1 MKMNNSARE
10 LLKRYLL
17 GVQKELGGKQGEDIA
32 AEIESYIGD
41 LLEERYSSAEEIGTV
56 ELEAVLKEM
65 GAPRKVARQY
75 GPQRYLIGPRLFPVY
90 WLVLRILIAV
100 VAGSLALSYFI
111 SIGIQQE
118 MAPALGFL
126 EFLGSLFSGLLAAA
140 GAVTFVFAGIEYGIE
155 NHELDEI
162 KEMDDFKLSDLPD
175 LPEKEHVFRP
185 IGAIAEIIV
194 TILGMAFFTYLR
206 FTDGALP
213 YFINPNQFGGM
224 GRVFTDN
231 FVQFIPVILVLNGL
245 EIGRA
250 ATLLAQGRYT
260 SLTNWWAIIDK
271 GANTVLSVFLLNAMP
286 LVTLEFFRQILGLN
300 LGPQADAT
308 ANTVI
313 SVLIGLSIVGGLVD
327 IIRSTIQEVRN
338 PTY

>member
-17 GVQKELGGKQGEDIA
+17 GVQKELGGKQSEDIA

-41 LLEERYSSAEEIGTV
+41 LLEERYGSKEEIGTE
-56 ELEAVLKEM
+56 ELETILKEM

-75 GPQRYLIGPRLFPVY
+75 GPQRFLIGPRLFPVY

-111 SIGIQQE
+111 SIGIRQE
-118 MAPALGFL
+118 TAPALGFL

-140 GAVTFVFAGIEYGIE
+140 GAVTIIFGGIERGIE

-162 KEMDDFKLSDLPD
+162 KEMDEFKLSDLPD
-175 LPEKEHVFRP
+175 LPEKEHAFSTV
-185 IGAIAEIIV
+185 GAIAEIIV

-213 YFINPNQFGGM
+213 YFINPNEFGGM

-260 SLTNWWAIIDK
+260 ALTNWWAIIDK

-286 LVTLEFFRQILGLN
+286 LVTLDLFRHIPGLN
-300 LGPQADAT
+300 PGTQADGI
-308 ANTVI
+308 ANTVLSI
-313 SVLIGLSIVGGLVD
+313 LIGLSIVGGLVD

>member
-17 GVQKELGGKQGEDIA
+17 GVEKELGGKQSEDIA

-41 LLEERYSSAEEIGTV
+41 LLEERYGSTEEIGTE

-100 VAGSLALSYFI
+100 MAGSLALSYFI

-140 GAVTFVFAGIEYGIE
+140 GAVTIIFGGIERGIE
-155 NHELDEI
+155 NRELDEI
-162 KEMDDFKLSDLPD
+162 KEMDEFKPSDLPD
-175 LPEKEHVFRP
+175 LPEKEHVFHP

-213 YFINPNQFGGM
+213 YFINPNEFGGM

-260 SLTNWWAIIDK
+260 ALTNWWAIIDK

-286 LVTLEFFRQILGLN
+286 LITLDLFRHIPGLN
-300 LGPQADAT
+300 PGAQADGV
-308 ANTVI
+308 ANTVLSI
-313 SVLIGLSIVGGLVD
+313 LIGLSIVGGLVD
-327 IIRSTIQEVRN
+327 IIRSTIHEVRN

>member
-1 MKMNNSARE
+1 MKMNNSAQE
-10 LLKRYLL
+10 LLMRYLL
-17 GVQKELGGKQGEDIA
+17 GVKRELGGKDSDDIA

-41 LLEERYSSAEEIGTV
+41 LLEERYSSTEEIGTE

-65 GAPRKVARQY
+65 GAPRKVARLY

-90 WLVLRILIAV
+90 WLVLRILVAV

-126 EFLGSLFSGLLAAA
+126 EFLGSVFSGVLAAA
-140 GAVTFVFAGIEYGIE
+140 GSVTIVFGCIERGIE

-162 KEMDDFKLSDLPD
+162 KEMDEFKLSDLPD
-175 LPEKEHVFRP
+175 LPEKEHVFHP
-185 IGAIAEIIV
+185 AGAIVEIIV

-206 FTDGALP
+206 FTNGALP
-213 YFINPNQFGGM
+213 YFINPNEFGGM
-224 GRVFTDN
+224 GRIFTDN
-231 FVQFIPVILVLNGL
+231 FLQFIPVILVLNGL

-260 SLTNWWAIIDK
+260 ALTNWWAIIDK
-271 GANTVLSVFLLNAMP
+271 GANMVLSVFLLNAMP
-286 LVTLEFFRQILGLN
+286 LVTLEFFRQIPGLN
-300 LGPQADAT
+300 PGPQADGV
-308 ANTVI
+308 ANTVLSI
-313 SVLIGLSIVGGLVD
+313 LIGLSIVGSLVD

>member
-10 LLKRYLL
+10 LLERYLL
-17 GVQKELGGKQGEDIA
+17 GVKRELGGKDSDDIA

-41 LLEERYSSAEEIGTV
+41 LLEERYGAQEEVGKEEV
-56 ELEAVLKEM
+56 EAILKEM
-65 GAPRKVARQY
+65 GAPRKVAAQY

-90 WLVLRILIAV
+90 WLVLRILVAV

-111 SIGIQQE
+111 SIGIEHE
-118 MAPALGFL
+118 MAPLMGFL
-126 EFLGSLFSGLLAAA
+126 EFLGSVFSGVLSAA
-140 GAVTFVFAGIEYGIE
+140 GAVTIVFAGIEYGIE
-155 NHELDEI
+155 NRQIDEL
-162 KEMDDFKLSDLPD
+162 KEMEEFKLSDLPD
-175 LPEKEHVFRP
+175 LPEKEQPFRP
-185 IGAIAEIIV
+185 TGAIVEIIF

-213 YFINPNQFGGM
+213 YYVSPNQSVGM
-224 GRVFTDN
+224 ARIFTDN
-231 FVQFIPVILVLNGL
+231 FLQFIPVILVLNGL

-286 LVTLEFFRQILGLN
+286 LVTLEFFGHITGTN
-300 LGPQADAT
+300 IGPQADAT
-308 ANTVI
+308 ANTVV
-313 SVLIGLSIVGGLVD
+313 SVLIGLSILGGVVD

-338 PTY
+338 PAY

>member
-17 GVQKELGGKQGEDIA
+17 GVQKELGGKQSEDIA

-41 LLEERYSSAEEIGTV
+41 LLEERYGSVEEIGTE
-56 ELEAVLKEM
+56 ELEVVLNEM
-65 GAPRKVARQY
+65 GAPRKVAGQY

-90 WLVLRILIAV
+90 WLVLRILAAV

-118 MAPALGFL
+118 MAPLLGFL
-126 EFLGSLFSGLLAAA
+126 EFLGSVFSGVLAAA
-140 GAVTFVFAGIEYGIE
+140 GAVTIVFAGIEYGIE
-155 NHELDEI
+155 NHELDEL
-162 KEMDDFKLSDLPD
+162 KEMEEFKLSDLPD
-175 LPEKEHVFRP
+175 LPEKEQVFRP

-194 TILGMAFFTYLR
+194 TVLGMAFFTYLR
-206 FTDGALP
+206 FTGGALP
-213 YFINPNQFGGM
+213 YFVNPNQFGGM
-224 GRVFTDN
+224 GRIFTDN

-260 SLTNWWAIIDK
+260 ALTNWWAIIDK
-271 GANTVLSVFLLNAMP
+271 GANMVLSVFLLNAMP
-286 LVTLEFFRQILGLN
+286 LVTLEFFRQIFDTGP
-300 LGPQADAT
+300 GPQADAT
-308 ANTVI
+308 ANTVL

-327 IIRSTIQEVRN
+327 VIHSTIQEVRN

>member
-1 MKMNNSARE
+1 MKMNNSAQE

-17 GVQKELGGKQGEDIA
+17 GVKRELGGKDSDDIA

-41 LLEERYSSAEEIGTV
+41 LLEERYGSTEEIGTE

-65 GAPRKVARQY
+65 GAQRKVARQY

-90 WLVLRILIAV
+90 WLVLRILVAV

-126 EFLGSLFSGLLAAA
+126 EFLGSVFSGVLAAA
-140 GAVTFVFAGIEYGIE
+140 GSVTIIFGCIERGIE

-162 KEMDDFKLSDLPD
+162 KEMDEFKLSDLPD
-175 LPEKEHVFRP
+175 IPEKEHVFRP
-185 IGAIAEIIV
+185 AGAIAEIII

-206 FTDGALP
+206 FTNGALP
-213 YFINPNQFGGM
+213 YFINPNEFGGM
-224 GRVFTDN
+224 GRIFTNN

-260 SLTNWWAIIDK
+260 ALTNWWAIIDK
-271 GANTVLSVFLLNAMP
+271 GANMVLSVFLLNAMP
-286 LVTLEFFRQILGLN
+286 LVTLEFFRQIPGLN
-300 LGPQADAT
+300 PGPQADAT
-308 ANTVI
+308 ANTVLSI
-313 SVLIGLSIVGGLVD
+313 LIGLSIVGSLVD
-327 IIRSTIQEVRN
+327 VIRSTIQEVRN

>member
-1 MKMNNSARE
+1 MKMNKSAQE

-17 GVQKELGGKQGEDIA
+17 GVQKELGGKEREDIA

-41 LLEERYSSAEEIGTV
+41 LLEERFGSAKEIGTE
-56 ELEAVLKEM
+56 ELETVLKEM

-90 WLVLRILIAV
+90 WLVLRILVAV

-111 SIGIQQE
+111 SVGIQQE
-118 MAPALGFL
+118 MAPVMGFL
-126 EFLGSLFSGLLAAA
+126 EFLGSVFSGVLAAA
-140 GAVTFVFAGIEYGIE
+140 GSITIVFGLIERGIE

-162 KEMDDFKLSDLPD
+162 KEMDEFKFSDLPD

-194 TILGMAFFTYLR
+194 TILGMTFFTYLR
-206 FTDGALP
+206 FTNGALP
-213 YFINPNQFGGM
+213 YFINPNEFGGM
-224 GRVFTDN
+224 GRIFTDN

-260 SLTNWWAIIDK
+260 ALTNWWSIIDK
-271 GANTVLSVFLLNAMP
+271 GANTVLSVFLLNALP
-286 LVTLEFFRQILGLN
+286 LVTLEFFGRITGTN
-300 LGPQADAT
+300 IGPQADAT
-308 ANTVI
+308 ANTVVA
-313 SVLIGLSIVGGLVD
+313 VLIGLSIVGGLVD